1 MTSRSYFDK
10 MNSTLGSVVPLAMF
24 YHYGGVYNVD
34 RAGDDD
40 DSPVVVMI
48 TTHPSS
54 KGWLLELLG

>member
-1 MTSRSYFDK
+1 
-10 MNSTLGSVVPLAMF
+10 VF